1 MLTVTGC
8 CLLLS
13 CTDKKSMIL
22 SPAQKQ
28 ARVDS
33 MFRVQQQEIVDME
46 AELLRDRMS
55 IEVKEKTDSI
65 LAVRVKNFAQLPVS
79 LPVTDSTMH
88 SDTLTVPKDTLK
100 PAP

>member
-1 MLTVTGC
+1 M
-8 CLLLS
+8 
-13 CTDKKSMIL
+13 ML

-28 ARVDS
+28 ARADS
-33 MFRVQQQEIVDME
+33 LFRIQQQEIIEME

-65 LAVRVKNFAQLPVS
+65 LAGRVRNFAQLPVS
-79 LPVTDSTMH
+79 LPVTDSTKH
-88 SDTLTVPKDTLK
+88 SDTLAVPKDTLK